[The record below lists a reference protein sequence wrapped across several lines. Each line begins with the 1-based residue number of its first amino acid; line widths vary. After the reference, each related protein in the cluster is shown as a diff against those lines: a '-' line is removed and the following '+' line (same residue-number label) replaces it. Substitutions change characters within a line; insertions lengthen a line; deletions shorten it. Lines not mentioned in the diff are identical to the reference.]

1 MRESE
6 STYSEQHWRAKL
18 DLSFWR
24 QVSGYYKN
32 KQSHR
37 QNCPKVGCISFRVG
51 SAQRV
56 VILVEVVMMLA
67 GRESVP
73 DFQDCLQPGIPANSL
88 SEVELVSSVIS
99 SRATRKSQRVDTIQG
114 LLAHPRAGATW
125 TEYGFKK
132 LASAI
137 MTFLM
142 ISCFF
147 CLIVQLSSQTSPCH
161 SENQKLQEVSCCS
174 VLLNR
179 SLASFL
185 SNQQHLSRCITE
197 TGF

>member
-88 SEVELVSSVIS
+88 RSGTGFQRYQQQSHKKIS
-99 SRATRKSQRVDTIQG
+99 ASRHYLGIISTSQSRSYLDRIRFQETCFSHYDFLNDF
-114 LLAHPRAGATW
+114 LL
-125 TEYGFKK
+125 
-132 LASAI
+132 
-137 MTFLM
+137 
-142 ISCFF
+142 
-147 CLIVQLSSQTSPCH
+147 
-161 SENQKLQEVSCCS
+161 
-174 VLLNR
+174 
-179 SLASFL
+179 FL
-185 SNQQHLSRCITE
+185 SNSAAFFLDFSLSFRELEIARGKLLFCPLEQEFSILSIQSAALVKVHY
-197 TGF
+197 